1 MLLTDWGFDALSLI
15 FFGVVI
21 YSLLWRKASG
31 NATVAMVAAVFCAL
45 MGNPDRFQTMK
56 FSLTGIE
63 TSARAAIQQV
73 QVSLQQLQKLATALA
88 EGSLND
94 LAFSGS
100 VFTGMSSAEKF
111 RLHDQIIARL
121 RDIGVPQEDILKAQH
136 VWILVYCSILEQQ
149 IQSEVQQSLPKID
162 TEKEVI
168 ELKNNGKD
176 GLPTPE
182 ALRKWVA
189 TKGLN
194 DPKINERLEE
204 YERVWTTG
212 DIHNPDLIPFGS
224 NPTAPGHRL

>member
-1 MLLTDWGFDALSLI
+1 MNTPSQISMLLTDWGFDALSLI

-194 DPKINERLEE
+194 DPKKTRGLKNMRECGRRETFTIQ
-204 YERVWTTG
+204 T
-212 DIHNPDLIPFGS
+212 
-224 NPTAPGHRL
+224 